1 MERYTQWAKDEGIQ
15 ELVTRLETL
24 QDMLYQQKEASDV
37 NLLVD
42 SSQQIRN
49 LTMELSGKT
58 ALIDQ
63 LRMKLEELCVSCKD
77 VKRDDDLATF
87 LGNVIKEKEKQLELQ
102 KVQIMQ
108 SA

>member
-1 MERYTQWAKDEGIQ
+1 
-15 ELVTRLETL
+15 
-24 QDMLYQQKEASDV
+24 
-37 NLLVD
+37 
-42 SSQQIRN
+42 
-49 LTMELSGKT
+49 
-58 ALIDQ
+58 
-63 LRMKLEELCVSCKD
+63 MKLEELCVSCKD